1 MARQGGAMNLAL
13 RDMKQHKGRFLATIL
28 GVGLLFAIVLA
39 MNGIYR
45 GNIYEGTSIIRTA
58 NPDLWVVERGR
69 GGPFNEQSILPEF
82 FHYSVAAVPGV
93 EKASPFIVYAVER
106 LIKRKSRR
114 FTIIGYDV
122 FSGLGGPQAIYA
134 GRGIWQ
140 AHYEMVA
147 HEKLGVALGEKVPL
161 GLHTYTVV
169 GLTKE
174 AVAPDSEPLIYLS
187 LPDAQEVLF
196 QRDNEEI
203 RNQRIR
209 LLHSLTQ
216 RGLLQEQA
224 EKLLPDVEPDTH
236 LVNAILVKL
245 AAGANSTE
253 VARHIEKWL
262 YFSVYTTEEQVQLIL
277 KGRLLQIN
285 KQLWLFRS
293 LLLTVAIVIVSLVIY
308 TFTMEKIRS
317 IAVMKLLGAPN
328 QVIIRLVVEQT
339 LMLTVTSFFVGAI
352 LMNNLHQKF
361 PKLVLL
367 TMGDQLITFLV
378 ALAAGLVA
386 SLLGVWRALK
396 TEPAL
401 ALGR

>member
-328 QVIIRLVVEQT
+328 RVIIRLVVEQT